1 MVNDVNRRNERGRN
15 ERKCFEKMIIIRIL
29 KSLEIIVVL
38 FAAVSAALIA
48 RVLRWVLKTWKHLSM
63 EELVYQLK
71 APIQGTNVSMIKD
84 CVKFCLPVMVII
96 LAVVILLMVKM
107 RGKVK
112 YHRLMGGIFLLS
124 VMVIFGFC
132 GYAWKRLEIGEYLKN
147 QGTYST
153 FLDEHYVKPNT
164 VKLTFPEKKRN
175 LIYIYLE
182 SMEMTYADKK
192 TGGGF
197 ERNCIPELAKI
208 AQENEDFS
216 GSEEKLNGAN
226 VLYNTTWTIAAM
238 FAQSSGL
245 PLAIPIEGS
254 AMETQ
259 EDFFPQMTALGDI
272 LEEQGYKNTLLLGS
286 PAIFGGRKQ
295 FFETHGNYVI
305 KDHNYMADT
314 GKLPED
320 YYVWWGYEDK
330 KLFEFAKEELQEL
343 SSQDQPFNL
352 TLLTVDTHFEDGY
365 DCEDCRNLFE
375 GNQYANVMACSSRQI
390 AEFLE
395 WVQHQDFYA
404 DTTVV
409 LAGDH
414 LTMDSDFCD
423 AVSEDYQRKAYT
435 AYINSAAEAV
445 DTGKPREYTTFDH
458 FPTTLASLGV
468 QIDGNRLGLGTN
480 LFSGEQTLLEEYGM
494 KTMNSELRRKS
505 KMMEELTAGIDM
517 EKASVPR
524 EVLYQ
529 PTADIRVEEYDPTA
543 EILRVLIEHP
553 DNPAGAVSA
562 VDLTVWTEKDRSDAK
577 CMEAELY
584 QEDSYRADINPAEFG
599 GKSGAYHIEI
609 YIWDTKGNH
618 KLVEEVSGTVP
629 D

>member
-1 MVNDVNRRNERGRN
+1 MR
-15 ERKCFEKMIIIRIL
+15 RKCFKKGIIIRIL
-29 KSLEIIVVL
+29 KILEIAAVL
-38 FAAVSAALIA
+38 FAAVSAALVA
-48 RVLRWVLKTWKHLSM
+48 QVFRWVFKTWKHLSM

-84 CVKFCLPVMVII
+84 CVGFCLPVII
-96 LAVVILLMVKM
+96 IVLAVVILLIVKM

-112 YHRLMGGIFLLS
+112 YHRLMGGVFLFS
-124 VMVIFGFC
+124 AVVISGFC

-153 FLDEHYVKPNT
+153 FLDEHYVKPGT
-164 VKLTFPEKKRN
+164 VELTFPENKRN

-182 SMEMTYADKK
+182 SMEMTYADRE

-197 ERNCIPELAKI
+197 EMNCIPELTRI

-226 VLYNTTWTIAAM
+226 VLHNTTWTIAAA

-286 PAIFGGRKQ
+286 PAIFGGVKQ
-295 FFETHGNYVI
+295 FFETHGNFVI
-305 KDHNYMADT
+305 KDNNYMAEN

-343 SSQDQPFNL
+343 ALKDQPFNL
-352 TLLTVDTHFEDGY
+352 TLMTMDTHFEDGY
-365 DCEDCRNLFE
+365 ACEDCKDLFD
-375 GNQYANVMACSSRQI
+375 GNQYANVMACSSRQV

-395 WVQHQDFYA
+395 WLQRQDFYEN
-404 DTTVV
+404 TTVV

-423 AVSEDYQRKAYT
+423 AVSEDYQRKVYV
-435 AYINSAAEAV
+435 AYINSAADAV
-445 DTGKPREYTTFDH
+445 DTGKPREYTTLDQ

-468 QIDGNRLGLGTN
+468 EIEGNRLGIGTN
-480 LFSGEQTLLEEYGM
+480 LFSGEKTLLEEYGVN
-494 KTMNSELRRKS
+494 KMNSELRRKS
-505 KMMEELTAGIDM
+505 KMMEELTSGIDM
-517 EKASVPR
+517 KKANVPR
-524 EVLYQ
+524 EVLYH
-529 PTADIRVEEYDPTA
+529 PTADIRIEEYDPAT

-562 VDLTVWTEKDRSDAK
+562 VDLTVWTEKDQSDAK
-577 CMEAELY
+577 RIEAKLY
-584 QEDSYRADINPAEFG
+584 QKDSYRAEINPADFG
-599 GKSGAYHIEI
+599 GKTGEYHIEV

-618 KLVEEVSGTVP
+618 KLVEEVLGTVP